1 MQNPYSHICL
11 KLRCLIWCVVTWMF
25 RSTFWE
31 KHGWQSNGPKLNKS
45 KPFENLAGV
54 VGWRR
59 LCEEALSGHAPYI
72 FHHFPTNHNI
82 QGISHPRNRFD
93 RQHLVA
99 PKHHPPLVVQ
109 HHVQHLHCY
118 YYPLQEI
125 DFELEHSLREWQV
138 KQLNQNSISP
148 KEHMLGQMHL
158 SKLNHFFFRVVAM
171 PPITIILGVAAASDV
186 AAACTVMAETEG
198 SKGTTE
204 AEVIDGPPYL
214 NLGCTCWIISTCK
227 GAAKTS
233 FSSTQSRK
241 YLDAFIKEQG
251 RFSRALARPWI
262 IFLYLS
268 SLGRRGIIPFRD
280 DCGCIT
286 DETPQNF
293 FGTDT
298 FQKIFM
304 LLSKQVSK
312 VFQ

>member
-1 MQNPYSHICL
+1 MKIVGWLWRWNMNTLAMQNPYSHICL

-99 PKHHPPLVVQ
+99 PKHHPPLEVVQ

-158 SKLNHFFFRVVAM
+158 SKLNHCFFQSGSNAPYHNHFGCGRCFRRRSCVHSD
-171 PPITIILGVAAASDV
+171 GRNRRFQRYNGSWSDWWASI
-186 AAACTVMAETEG
+186 
-198 SKGTTE
+198 SK
-204 AEVIDGPPYL
+204 PWLHLL
-214 NLGCTCWIISTCK
+214 NNIHLQRGC
-227 GAAKTS
+227 
-233 FSSTQSRK
+233 
-241 YLDAFIKEQG
+241 
-251 RFSRALARPWI
+251 
-262 IFLYLS
+262 
-268 SLGRRGIIPFRD
+268 
-280 DCGCIT
+280 
-286 DETPQNF
+286 
-293 FGTDT
+293 
-298 FQKIFM
+298 
-304 LLSKQVSK
+304 
-312 VFQ
+312 